1 MHQNLV
7 RSERPPSSEGNFDR
21 KMLTIMEN
29 ARSVNESQVDSETK
43 KQIEMLTQLAE
54 QMRQEKH

>member
-1 MHQNLV
+1 
-7 RSERPPSSEGNFDR
+7 
-21 KMLTIMEN
+21 MLTIMEN